1 MTRNTISLNV
11 QCHWMKGIL
20 QNSWWK
26 WKRIC
31 TGVILY
37 LAFKVV
43 FAELQLEL
51 YTSIINL
58 SLILNICSLRK
69 SCLIICLSI
78 LFANTCET
86 CTLND
91 LFYWT
96 FKYLSFQQQKTNS
109 LNKST
114 KFSWNLDICKS
125 TRDYVWWLKSV
136 PTSFEINNSLSL
148 DYWVLNSVSMW
159 NNLSILLS
167 HSLELKFPCKC
178 AKSGII
184 KSIHHYVNSASV
196 EGWISKQIT
205 SIY

>member
-1 MTRNTISLNV
+1 MSVHTCIYVCSSWISWGYVCACKHSNLCQGKRSLNV
-11 QCHWMKGIL
+11 QYHWMKDIF
-20 QNSWWK
+20 QNRWLK

-51 YTSIINL
+51 FTSIINL
-58 SLILNICSLRK
+58 SLILNSCRLRK
-69 SCLIICLSI
+69 SCSIICLSI
-78 LFANTCET
+78 LFAYTCET

-91 LFYWT
+91 LFHWT

-125 TRDYVWWLKSV
+125 TRD
-136 PTSFEINNSLSL
+136 
-148 DYWVLNSVSMW
+148 
-159 NNLSILLS
+159 
-167 HSLELKFPCKC
+167 
-178 AKSGII
+178 
-184 KSIHHYVNSASV
+184 
-196 EGWISKQIT
+196 
-205 SIY
+205 